1 MTTPASPNPISFLNI
16 QNEFGG
22 TNPISL
28 NEYYRGGVNI
38 PLVDPNN
45 ATGINNIPTSGSIG
59 MAVFRGTYKNTVGNH
74 LATGSTNYTLPA
86 NSSGRINIICIG
98 GGGGGGGG
106 SNRSSFA
113 GFFTGGGGG
122 GAGGNAYAF
131 NVAAA
136 PGSVLNI
143 SVGGAG
149 SGGPLR
155 DGIYGSN
162 GVGTAGGTTSVT
174 LNGVVLCRATGGQPG
189 SPAQTVSATTGNP
202 GGAPGNA
209 QIPNGLTVRAATAG
223 GNAARNTQ
231 VGGIGAKG
239 YLLQQGTALNQPDKG
254 LYVMNGYGA
263 MGITYAT
270 NTNGVSGTGYGA
282 GGSGGG
288 TVQGDVGGQPL
299 NRRNS
304 TNGRAGAVIVW
315 WNY

>member
-1 MTTPASPNPISFLNI
+1 MTTPATGPISLLDL

-28 NEYYRGGVNI
+28 DEYYRGGVNI
-38 PLVDPNN
+38 PLIDTNN
-45 ATGINNIPTSGSIG
+45 TTGINNIPTSGSIG
-59 MAVFRGTYKNTVGNH
+59 MAVFRGTYKNTVGNY

-86 NSSGRINIICIG
+86 NSSGKINIICIG

-106 SNRSSFA
+106 SNRSSSA
-113 GFFTGGGGG
+113 GFYTGGAGGG
-122 GAGGNAYAF
+122 SGGNAYAF
-131 NVAAA
+131 DVVAA
-136 PGSVLNI
+136 PGSILNI
-143 SVGGAG
+143 SVGGGG

-189 SPAQTVSATTGNP
+189 APAQTRSTAQGDNP
-202 GGAPGNA
+202 GGAAGVS
-209 QIPNGLTVRAATAG
+209 QIPNTLSVRATTPG
-223 GNAARNTQ
+223 GNAVRNTQ
-231 VGGIGAKG
+231 VGGVGAKG
-239 YLLQQGTALNQPDKG
+239 FLLQQGTALNQPDKG

-263 MGITYAT
+263 MGITYST
-270 NTNGVSGTGYGA
+270 NTYGVSGTGYGA

-288 TVQGDVGGQPL
+288 TVQGDISGQPL

-304 TNGRAGAVIVW
+304 TNGLAGAVIVW